1 MAAAWH
7 RRVPKTSIFYMIIF
21 ILSNQT
27 QILPF
32 KIIIHYPLLMLI
44 TTSIYFITDVVGCS
58 VTSCKHWDTPAR
70 PKSSQFTGVRCAHI
84 SRSLGRLTFK
94 KGCMYP
100 FKYAWCSWVYCVLC
114 IHDHA
119 YNCIS
124 CKFTIWLYGT
134 NLFILHGLCWPMVFF
149 HCRFWFGF
157 LGSFLQGGTSLSTS
171 CPGCLPLP
179 CHLGK
184 QRFSLH
190 SGHLCCCCVAA
201 NFDWGI
207 PGYKTGMF
215 LMIIIRPVTSEDII
229 MWTKYWWTKSPL
241 HWLCGGD
248 DTGFS

>member
-1 MAAAWH
+1 M
-7 RRVPKTSIFYMIIF
+7 
-21 ILSNQT
+21 
-27 QILPF
+27 
-32 KIIIHYPLLMLI
+32 LL
-44 TTSIYFITDVVGCS
+44 DVVSPVANIGTPQLGPS
-58 VTSCKHWDTPAR
+58 HLSLLVSAVRTSADLWGDWH
-70 PKSSQFTGVRCAHI
+70 S
-84 SRSLGRLTFK
+84 K

-134 NLFILHGLCWPMVFF
+134 NLFILHGFCWPMVFF

-207 PGYKTGMF
+207 PGYKTGMS